1 MISLRPSF
9 DIEDKEIRIRAQ
21 LCTANNSWLTIIRE
35 SSYQFISINLISAT
49 VPSHLRVYLSLT
61 TTLNCCIC
69 PHFID
74 EISKDIESLIC

>member
-21 LCTANNSWLTIIRE
+21 LCTANNSWLTIIKLL
-35 SSYQFISINLISAT
+35 SIYFNQSYFSYCAKSFT
-49 VPSHLRVYLSLT
+49 RVYLSLT
-61 TTLNCCIC
+61 TTLNCCCC